1 MVGGRDGEPFLESIA
16 GWTANYCASAI
27 TNDHSS
33 FRVPVGGVSI
43 KYFKK
48 FLSVGDGL
56 PIFSFLLSLEFSLR
70 GLENCRG

>member
-48 FLSVGDGL
+48 KADLKNISQFTE
-56 PIFSFLLSLEFSLR
+56 SLDF
-70 GLENCRG
+70 C

>member
-48 FLSVGDGL
+48 VCE
-56 PIFSFLLSLEFSLR
+56 I
-70 GLENCRG
+70 N